1 MLLLQPKCEKII
13 RIIVWMSA
21 AYVCKRW
28 LLLWFDE
35 LKYNKKV
42 AFVSSYHVINVVA
55 GSVKSILST
64 SSGGCVIMMISFEI
78 VL

>member
-1 MLLLQPKCEKII
+1 MYVKDDCYYDLMNWNI
-13 RIIVWMSA
+13 R
-21 AYVCKRW
+21 
-28 LLLWFDE
+28 
-35 LKYNKKV
+35 KKV
-42 AFVSSYHVINVVA
+42 SFVSSYHVINVVA

>member
-1 MLLLQPKCEKII
+1 MYVKDDCYYDLMNWNI
-13 RIIVWMSA
+13 R
-21 AYVCKRW
+21 
-28 LLLWFDE
+28 
-35 LKYNKKV
+35 KKV

>member
-1 MLLLQPKCEKII
+1 M
-13 RIIVWMSA
+13 
-21 AYVCKRW
+21 YVKDDCYYD
-28 LLLWFDE
+28 LM
-35 LKYNKKV
+35 KKV